1 MSASVSTLLKPAL
14 NNIIR
19 LIFVIGPEMAVIA
32 SPPAAQTS
40 GTAYA
45 DFASPSSTN
54 TGQLQPGHSSRPHRG
69 TNAVRELSGLPNGHG
84 TRNNGPQA
92 VGSASSESN
101 GTLPEQQEL
110 ARARTADNQRSKPPL
125 TRRRTDYERG
135 RQPATA
141 QIGPSEELGEFRH
154 GWEDQYNSS
163 EFLGQLTSVRLN
175 PVIKSLISML
185 TVGSLRL
192 FICTSRTNDMRAVG
206 SQGRI
211 AIQNRPRNGVTRIAI
226 KPSRQP
232 SCYVSTLGWIH
243 QIS

>member
-1 MSASVSTLLKPAL
+1 
-14 NNIIR
+14 
-19 LIFVIGPEMAVIA
+19 MAVIA
-32 SPPAAQTS
+32 SPPVAQTS

-45 DFASPSSTN
+45 DFASPSSTH
-54 TGQLQPGHSSRPHRG
+54 TGQLQPGPSSRPNRG

-84 TRNNGPQA
+84 TRTNGPQA
-92 VGSASSESN
+92 VGDASFESN
-101 GTLPEQQEL
+101 GTHQAQQDL

-135 RQPATA
+135 RQSAIA

-175 PVIKSLISML
+175 PFMKPLVSML
-185 TVGSLRL
+185 TVDSFRL
-192 FICTSRTNDMRAVG
+192 FICTLRTNGTRAVG
-206 SQGRI
+206 SQGRR
-211 AIQNRPRNGVTRIAI
+211 ATQNRLRNGVTRIAI

-232 SCYVSTLGWIH
+232 LFYVSTSGWIH